1 MTRRKNCLDGC
12 LISAALAMILA
23 STASIS
29 ASGQGK
35 GVVKLAEGDWT
46 GNLTQVHL
54 ARIILEE
61 HMGYEVDLT
70 YADYNAQW
78 VSIASGDLHIAMEQW
93 QESTIPQM
101 EKFLTEFG
109 GNGEIAFLGDTGVIG
124 ETGYYVP
131 TYVIE
136 GDPERGIEP
145 LCPQLKDWRQL
156 NECASVFATLE
167 TAPKGRWLGCPSVG
181 WGCEDEKRVMNLELD
196 FVSVAIGS
204 EAAHWA
210 EIEGAYS
217 RGEAIIFDG
226 WTPHWSN
233 AKYDLTRVDLPDAT
247 PECWGLVEGV
257 EPTYACDFFRGQIT
271 YNIANPVFV
280 KDYPEVAQFI
290 TNMHLTNDQQ
300 AGMLL
305 AVDVEGRDV
314 TEVVRE
320 WMAANEDTWKGWIP

>member
-1 MTRRKNCLDGC
+1 MTRRKYRLDGC

-23 STASIS
+23 SAASIS
-29 ASGQGK
+29 AFGQGK
-35 GVVKLAEGDWT
+35 GTVKLAEGDWT

-93 QESTIPQM
+93 RESTIPQM

-181 WGCEDEKRVMNLELD
+181 WGCEDEKRVTNLGLD

-217 RGEAIIFDG
+217 RGEAVIFDG
-226 WTPHWSN
+226 WSPHWSN
-233 AKYDLTRVDLPDAT
+233 VKYDLTRVHLPDAT
-247 PECWGLVEGV
+247 PECWGMVEGV
-257 EPTYACDFFRGQIT
+257 EPTYACDFFPGQIT
-271 YNIANPVFV
+271 YNIANPQFV
-280 KDYPEVAQFI
+280 QDHPEVAQFI